1 MIRRIFISIIAVI
14 VAVLVV
20 LIVLDIQPII
30 IGTRAF
36 LNAFFVPSGRNPVQ
50 NGSFEM
56 GDPSDNPPGIII
68 QQHHVKR
75 LCGGSSVLAN
85 WQIFRHGA
93 VHQNCDDPQ
102 LGGAFD
108 AICWALEADDFF
120 TEGKITAQAGDRFVD
135 LTGFLGR
142 PPGQYGELKQEIEG
156 TEPGTTYELSFWIG
170 TSNKL
175 PPQPPGSDTAFYEV
189 GVNVVGVPNG
199 QAAFRVGS
207 AREISQWEQKRL
219 RFRAKDPT
227 TTIIFDA
234 FGSSPPNGNGGDYL
248 GLDNV
253 ELRKLCFIFDIGC
266 RF

>member
-1 MIRRIFISIIAVI
+1 MDVGADASSRSLSPDFDPFDDVYLTDPYPFLARGREAAPVFYAEGLDHWVVTRYHDIRYILRTPAMFSA
-14 VAVLVV
+14 
-20 LIVLDIQPII
+20 
-30 IGTRAF
+30 T
-36 LNAFFVPSGRNPVQ
+36 N
-50 NGSFEM
+50 
-56 GDPSDNPPGIII
+56 
-68 QQHHVKR
+68 
-75 LCGGSSVLAN
+75 
-85 WQIFRHGA
+85 
-93 VHQNCDDPQ
+93 
-102 LGGAFD
+102 
-108 AICWALEADDFF
+108 
-120 TEGKITAQAGDRFVD
+120 
-135 LTGFLGR
+135 
-142 PPGQYGELKQEIEG
+142 
-156 TEPGTTYELSFWIG
+156 
-170 TSNKL
+170 
-175 PPQPPGSDTAFYEV
+175 